1 MNNTFSSS
9 PQNNQFGFWASLPLS
24 RKILLAFGVLF
35 VSTVVIAIITLQGM
49 NRTQT
54 TYEHAITQGLEIHTL
69 TDHLTINLL
78 QARRAEKNFLLRW
91 REEGFDAAYANY
103 TPLFNENVALMH
115 ADVKELSAFGSVV
128 AASSDYTQAQYEADL
143 ATLDQ
148 TITIYQQSFDAY
160 VDALQQ
166 KGFDENTGFEGAFRT
181 AARSIEEK
189 IAGQDGL
196 EELEITLL
204 QIRRNEKDYLLR
216 SDQQYVDNV
225 HSNVSKL
232 KTQIAVTDKL
242 TPTSKND
249 LLTHV
254 DEYLQAFNSL
264 VDLDGKIVTYNE
276 NLITSARNVDPL
288 VAKIEG
294 FGEQLA
300 TEDISIARL
309 NSTQTQTTSIVIAF
323 GVLVISIFLALG
335 LSRQITRP
343 IIQLT
348 NTAEIIS
355 SGSFETQAKVES
367 SDEIGTLAQTFNTM
381 TSRLNQAFE
390 DVRRR
395 ALAVQTSAEVSQR
408 LSIATDPQRLAV
420 EVVEQ
425 VQTAFKYYHAHIYFH
440 DEGSGDLIMAG
451 GTGDAGA
458 TMLARGHKIPHGR
471 GLVGRAAATNAPV
484 LVPDVSKAEGW
495 LPNPL
500 LPDTK
505 SEAAIPISSGR
516 QVLGVLDVQQNTVNG
531 LDENDIRLLQS
542 LAGQVAI
549 SLQNARSFE
558 QSKSQAELETLVN
571 TIGQKIQR
579 AATVEE
585 TLQTAIREL
594 GLALGATRVKA
605 AISARNN
612 SDNKN

>member
-1 MNNTFSSS
+1 MNNTSAAS
-9 PQNNQFGFWASLPLS
+9 PQNNQFGLWANLPLS
-24 RKILLAFGVLF
+24 RKILLAFSVLF
-35 VSTVVIAIITLQGM
+35 ISNVIIAIITLQGM

-54 TYEHAITQGLEIHTL
+54 AFEHAITQGLEIHAL
-69 TDHLTINLL
+69 SDHLTISFL

-91 REEGFDAAYANY
+91 REEGFDTAYANY
-103 TPLFNENVALMH
+103 IPLFDENVAAAR
-115 ADVKELSAFGSVV
+115 ADVKKLAAFGPVV
-128 AASSDYTQAQYEADL
+128 ATTGDYTQTQYNADIEAL
-143 ATLDQ
+143 NQ
-148 TITIYQQSFDAY
+148 NISIYEQGFKAY
-160 VDALQQ
+160 VDTLQQ
-166 KGFDENTGFEGAFRT
+166 KGFDENTGFEGEFRT
-181 AARSIEEK
+181 IARNIEGK
-189 IAGQDGL
+189 ISGGDGL

-216 SDQQYVDNV
+216 TDQQYIDNV
-225 HSNVSKL
+225 HSNISKL
-232 KTQIAVTDKL
+232 KTQIANTDKL
-242 TPTSKND
+242 TPTIKSD
-249 LLTHV
+249 LLSYT
-254 DEYLQAFNSL
+254 DEYLTAFDSL
-264 VDLDGKIVTYNE
+264 IELDKKITIYNE
-276 NLITSARNVDPL
+276 NLISSARSVEPL

-300 TEDISIARL
+300 TEDIDAARL
-309 NSTQTQTTSIVIAF
+309 NVSQTQTTSTAIVF
-323 GVLVISIFLALG
+323 GMLVISIFLAVG

-348 NTAEIIS
+348 STAEVIS
-355 SGSFETQAKVES
+355 TGNFDAQAKVDS

-381 TSRLNQAFE
+381 TNRLNQALE

-408 LSIATDPQRLAV
+408 LSVATDPQRLAV

-425 VQTAFKYYHAHIYFH
+425 VQAAFKYYHAHIYFL
-440 DEGSGDLIMAG
+440 DEESGDLIMAG

-484 LVPDVSKAEGW
+484 LVPDVSQAEGW

-505 SEAAIPISSGR
+505 SEVAIPISSGN
-516 QVLGVLDVQQNTVNG
+516 QILGVLDVQQNIVNG
-531 LDENDIRLLQS
+531 LDEEDVRLLQS

-549 SLQNARSFE
+549 SLQNARSYE
-558 QSKSQAELETLVN
+558 QSKSQAELETLAN

-579 AATVEE
+579 ANTVEE

-605 AISARNN
+605 
-612 SDNKN
+612 